1 MCPGHYR
8 SVIHYGGGDA
18 VDKHTTYDKKSDPDF
33 CKKACYVHDGKNN
46 KTEVNVYDKD
56 SCGRYFFLAS
66 GCSADGLGTEDT
78 YIYNI
83 ALKQNAVKPNLATY
97 ISDYHSYYTN
107 ELADMC
113 SFYITNEP
121 DSDEPIE
128 DDKTTPV
135 NPDDDNPINQ
145 DPDNSDEHCKEAAPA
160 IMPCGKQWDDSTCA
174 LVDISNFPP
183 ECGTGYEFNSKDEVC
198 ACVPTVRTIPRKGE
212 NFCKLVAER
221 VNTKPN
227 TVDCAGTAIV
237 SGITDFSSKKPD
249 IVLRNGMKI
258 YNISQN
264 PVSIQVLANNIDEGS
279 YRDSSGNEIK
289 INEYGYTIYVDIDG
303 DNGASVLWDDIY
315 PFYITMSGHVIP
327 AYDKKLNPDGCGGDS
342 KQFLQ
347 VSVLHE
353 MISDRGTR
361 KLSWLAKSVSFQEG
375 ACIEGYVGENTPYCR
390 NDNYRIHDF
399 CMADT
404 SVCRLKIVRPL
415 RSFL

>member
-1 MCPGHYR
+1 MQRIIIFYRDYLEIYDTQYSFSQVLKSYKLPDGSKKLFTFPDAEVNWPYITASVYNLDEDFVMCPGHYR

-33 CKKACYVHDGKNN
+33 CKKGCCGHGGKNN

-56 SCGRYFFLAS
+56 SCGRYFFLVS

-183 ECGTGYEFNSKDEVC
+183 ECGTGYEFNSKDEV
-198 ACVPTVRTIPRKGE
+198 
-212 NFCKLVAER
+212 
-221 VNTKPN
+221 
-227 TVDCAGTAIV
+227 
-237 SGITDFSSKKPD
+237 
-249 IVLRNGMKI
+249 
-258 YNISQN
+258 
-264 PVSIQVLANNIDEGS
+264 
-279 YRDSSGNEIK
+279 
-289 INEYGYTIYVDIDG
+289 
-303 DNGASVLWDDIY
+303 
-315 PFYITMSGHVIP
+315 
-327 AYDKKLNPDGCGGDS
+327 
-342 KQFLQ
+342 
-347 VSVLHE
+347 
-353 MISDRGTR
+353 
-361 KLSWLAKSVSFQEG
+361 
-375 ACIEGYVGENTPYCR
+375 
-390 NDNYRIHDF
+390 
-399 CMADT
+399 
-404 SVCRLKIVRPL
+404 
-415 RSFL
+415 